1 MSTASPQPPPAPP
14 APAEPLVDP
23 STVLLVAIVV
33 VTLWAGAAWG
43 AWTHPLV
50 IGIRR
55 WPGVSPSLFK
65 HRRGSGGSDDD
76 DDDDLASEPLSI
88 RAGILLT
95 VFSSCSLLAI
105 YFFPS
110 VLVYVIILSFWLS
123 GVSCLVMCM
132 DAALRAT
139 KLQLPAFLKDP
150 VFPQKKRASP
160 ATSDPPAA
168 ADADAGPSEP
178 PDDYLSW
185 GEAILTLIAAA
196 ITTFWL
202 VNRNSD
208 WAWILQ
214 DLLGMCLIIT
224 SFRFAHFPNTMVAA
238 FILCALFVYD
248 VFWVFGSARFTRDG
262 TSVMESV
269 ARAVGTTESMPVL
282 FRVPKMMG
290 AGKGYSMLGFGDLIV
305 PGLLLHL
312 ARALD
317 LAHWIAYSG
326 PGAYALRNAPSSDA
340 QALGS
345 GADAPNGPSVVG
357 EASVHPDAAGSARHR
372 RNASRNP
379 ASEDSDAGDVGE
391 PSVSAGVAAKAESEE
406 TPLLADGGKSEA
418 DKPIAI
424 DRRTFPFVNPAPP
437 RYFAITMA
445 GYLVGFAV
453 TLAVVQITHAAQP
466 ALLYLVPGTLL
477 PFVAHAA
484 ARGELRAVWSGVSE
498 WEWAKPE

>member
-262 TSVMESV
+262 TSVME
-269 ARAVGTTESMPVL
+269 
-282 FRVPKMMG
+282 
-290 AGKGYSMLGFGDLIV
+290 
-305 PGLLLHL
+305 
-312 ARALD
+312 
-317 LAHWIAYSG
+317 
-326 PGAYALRNAPSSDA
+326 
-340 QALGS
+340 
-345 GADAPNGPSVVG
+345 
-357 EASVHPDAAGSARHR
+357 
-372 RNASRNP
+372 NP